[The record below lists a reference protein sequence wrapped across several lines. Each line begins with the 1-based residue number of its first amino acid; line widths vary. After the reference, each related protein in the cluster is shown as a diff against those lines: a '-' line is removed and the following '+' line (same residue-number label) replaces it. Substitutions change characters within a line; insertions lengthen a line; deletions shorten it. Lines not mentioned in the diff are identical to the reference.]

1 MGDLFSIQNA
11 LNDDINT
18 RLGNKIKAFR
28 KLKGYT
34 QEVLGERSGVSYKF
48 IGEIERGV
56 VNPSL
61 NSLVQ
66 IAKALDIHVS
76 ELFPSKKEIFP
87 LYSDKDIQLIK
98 KVLWLLNGGFSKL

>member
-1 MGDLFSIQNA
+1 M
-11 LNDDINT
+11 NDNINKK
-18 RLGNKIKAFR
+18 LGNKIRALR

-34 QEVLGERSGVSYKF
+34 QEKLGERSGVSYKF
-48 IGEIERGV
+48 IGEIERGI

-76 ELFPSKKEIFP
+76 DLFPSKKEIFP
-87 LYSDKDIQLIK
+87 QYSDKDIQLIK
-98 KVLWLLNGGFSKL
+98 KALRLLNGGFSKL

>member
-1 MGDLFSIQNA
+1 M
-11 LNDDINT
+11 NDNINKK
-18 RLGNKIKAFR
+18 LGNKIRALR

-34 QEVLGERSGVSYKF
+34 QEELGEKSGVSYKF

-61 NSLVQ
+61 NSLVH

-76 ELFPSKKEIFP
+76 DLFPSKQAIFP
-87 LYSDKDIQLIK
+87 EFSDKDIRVIK
-98 KVLWLLNGGFSKL
+98 KVLKILNRGFSKL